1 MKIFVLGNINAG
13 KSYAIERLRRLLPD
27 YSVLQVDEYRKQYC
41 DGSIEKEEWLWSYFA
56 NEVLAQ
62 EKAIVEFSGGGKI
75 AENIIAGLIPKTC
88 IILKIVEDVA
98 VCLNRIKT
106 KDFSNTPYPK
116 YPGTESLE
124 ETIVRIDHNMKDGII
139 ERTWSSSAIQI
150 YDLENIE
157 DLNKIPFIHYEKAI
171 KLINLYQ
178 GTDNKLFTFGSIGRG
193 ELTVNSDIDM
203 FLLSNKN
210 AEYHAKKL
218 YNAFENV
225 SVMGNE
231 VVIRED
237 GVLLELDVIQN
248 VNEAEL
254 FYSTG
259 NIKDVKATIIFG
271 DELLEKKLT
280 EFKDKRRN
288 ISEELKF
295 ITERLNY
302 YVLSL
307 LPLMRKRDEYKY
319 FFHNNIVVHEYVKI
333 KAILAGITDY
343 NYLPLMAKQYLTD
356 NEWSKIIYSFGDDME
371 KHYKIVKNLSDEII
385 RNVKEKYDL

>member
-1 MKIFVLGNINAG
+1 
-13 KSYAIERLRRLLPD
+13 
-27 YSVLQVDEYRKQYC
+27 
-41 DGSIEKEEWLWSYFA
+41 
-56 NEVLAQ
+56 
-62 EKAIVEFSGGGKI
+62 
-75 AENIIAGLIPKTC
+75 
-88 IILKIVEDVA
+88 
-98 VCLNRIKT
+98 
-106 KDFSNTPYPK
+106 
-116 YPGTESLE
+116 
-124 ETIVRIDHNMKDGII
+124 
-139 ERTWSSSAIQI
+139 
-150 YDLENIE
+150 
-157 DLNKIPFIHYEKAI
+157 
-171 KLINLYQ
+171 
-178 GTDNKLFTFGSIGRG
+178 
-193 ELTVNSDIDM
+193 
-203 FLLSNKN
+203 
-210 AEYHAKKL
+210 
-218 YNAFENV
+218 
-225 SVMGNE
+225 MGNE

-343 NYLPLMAKQYLTD
+343 NYLPLMAKQYLSD